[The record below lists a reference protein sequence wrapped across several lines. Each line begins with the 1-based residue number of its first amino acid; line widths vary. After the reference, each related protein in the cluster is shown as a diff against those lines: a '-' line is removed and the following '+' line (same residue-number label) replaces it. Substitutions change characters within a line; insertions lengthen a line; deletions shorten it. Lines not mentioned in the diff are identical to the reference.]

1 MQFVRPAKV
10 ITREKIAVALTFTGT
25 ARRLGMLSAFGT
37 VLLGAVYSAVLV
49 AGLLTLHSPQQPI
62 GDPLFSILEIL
73 IILIMPLM
81 VGLMVAVHAW
91 APAEAKVLSL
101 MAIVFMSLMA
111 GVTSS
116 VHFLILTLGRQA
128 AFYGLPWMP
137 LFLSFKW
144 PSVPYAL
151 DILAWDVFF
160 ALSVLFAAPV
170 FSGNRLARSIRVLL
184 VVSGVLSLAGLS
196 GVIVGDM
203 QLRNIGIIGYAGVFP
218 VAALLLAILF
228 HRAKPSVEAAL
239 WQLVK

>member
-1 MQFVRPAKV
+1 MQFVSPSKV
-10 ITREKIAVALTFTGT
+10 IAGEKVAVALTFTRT
-25 ARRLGMLSAFGT
+25 ARRLGMVSAFGT
-37 VLLGAVYSAVLV
+37 VLLSAVYSSLLV

-101 MAIVFMSLMA
+101 MAIVFMSLMG
-111 GVTSS
+111 GVTFS

-128 AFYGLPWMP
+128 AFYGVARMP

-144 PSVPYAL
+144 PSVSYAL

-170 FSGNRLARSIRVLL
+170 FNGCRLAKSIRVLL
-184 VVSGVLSLAGLS
+184 VASGALALAGLS

-218 VAALLLAILF
+218 VAALLVAILF
-228 HRAKPSVEAAL
+228 RRAAPSVEAAPGG
-239 WQLVK
+239 